1 MRERILKLLDEA
13 NARLQSNPDKREKI
27 SRLDRTAC
35 IELDNNENIFF
46 EIRDGSIIVKD
57 HVDSPDIIVKSTSQ
71 DFSDILDR
79 KLDPMKAYFS
89 KKIVIKAKLMD
100 KLLIADI
107 LK

>member
-13 NARLQSNPDKREKI
+13 NMKIQSNPEKMQKI
-27 SRLDRTAC
+27 SKLDRTAC
-35 IELDNNENIFF
+35 IELDDSENIFF
-46 EIRDGSIIVKD
+46 EIKNGSILVKD
-57 HVDSPDIIVKSTSQ
+57 HLDSPDIVLKSSTQ

-89 KKIVIKAKLMD
+89 RKIVIKAKLMD

>member
-13 NARLQSNPDKREKI
+13 NNKLQANPDKREKI

-35 IELDNNENIFF
+35 IELDNTENIFF
-46 EIRDGSIIVKD
+46 EIKGGSITVLD

-79 KLDPMKAYFS
+79 KLDPMNAYFS